1 MFKTACLVQS
11 DTVTAVK
18 LTSPGAA
25 AVPSKGGYDINAAA
39 AEGTGLG
46 NYDITYVDGKLTVAA
61 KALTVTAEDREKT
74 YGQAL
79 ELGTTGFKTAGLVRG
94 RHRDRR

>member
-1 MFKTACLVQS
+1 M
-11 DTVTAVK
+11 TAVK
-18 LTSPGAA
+18 LHQPRRAPR
-25 AVPSKGGYDINAAA
+25 VPRRRGYYINAAA

-61 KALTVTAEDREKT
+61 KALTVTAEDRQKT
-74 YGQAL
+74 YCQTL
-79 ELGTTGFKTAGLVRG
+79 ELGTTGFKTACPGRE